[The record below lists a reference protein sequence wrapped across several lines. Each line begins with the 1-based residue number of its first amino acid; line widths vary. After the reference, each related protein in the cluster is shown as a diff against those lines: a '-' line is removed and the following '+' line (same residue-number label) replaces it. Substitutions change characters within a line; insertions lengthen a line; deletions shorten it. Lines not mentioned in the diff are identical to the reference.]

1 MAEPISGIQ
10 NQTIILR
17 VSHDSS
23 HMVSLQQYAA
33 QAAAAYSAQSVERKT
48 QAQLRSTTNVQSTEQ
63 KNVKTATEGRSQGEY
78 IGTQERGGKKQ
89 ERNEKEILR
98 QDGAHLLDVRV

>member
-33 QAAAAYSAQSVERKT
+33 QAAAAHSAQSVERKT
-48 QAQLRSTTNVQSTEQ
+48 QAQLRSTTNVQGAEQ
-63 KNVKTATEGRSQGEY
+63 KHVKTATEGRSQGEY
-78 IGTQERGGKKQ
+78 VGRQRTGEKKEQ
-89 ERNEKEILR
+89 KDEKEIIK
-98 QDGAHLLDVRV
+98 QDGAHMLDVRV

>member
-23 HMVSLQQYAA
+23 HMLSIQQYAA
-33 QAAAAYSAQSVERKT
+33 QAATMNSAQSVERKS
-48 QAQLRSTTNVQSTEQ
+48 QAQLRSTTNVQNTEQ
-63 KNVKTATEGRSQGEY
+63 KNVKTATDGRSQGEY
-78 IGTQERGGKKQ
+78 FQSANKRKSERHD
-89 ERNEKEILR
+89 EKIVK
-98 QDGAHLLDVRV
+98 QDGAHMLE

>member
-33 QAAAAYSAQSVERKT
+33 QAAATHSAQSVERKT
-48 QAQLRSTTNVQSTEQ
+48 QAQLQSATNVQGTEQ
-63 KNVKTATEGRSQGEY
+63 KNVKTATESRSQGEY
-78 IGTQERGGKKQ
+78 VGSRGTRNKKERKD
-89 ERNEKEILR
+89 EKEIIKEG
-98 QDGAHLLDVRV
+98 GAHMLDVRV